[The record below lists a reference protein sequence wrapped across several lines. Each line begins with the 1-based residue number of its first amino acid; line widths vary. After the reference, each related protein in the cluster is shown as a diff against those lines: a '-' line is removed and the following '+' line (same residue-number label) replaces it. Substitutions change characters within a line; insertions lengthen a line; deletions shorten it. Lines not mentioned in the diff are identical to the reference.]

1 MKFILLLVY
10 MQLLTIGL
18 YAQSELSVYDFIKEH
33 YYSHKA
39 DSVAT
44 ISLQQLID
52 EGLKGDSLYHAQ
64 SLIAHSNQKIQNYKE
79 ALNRLHLI
87 SKNDIEYKRLFF
99 DITFLEALIY
109 YETRQLIKAD
119 SIYSETLPQVPEEYP
134 LLLTINYNNFGNV
147 KLFFLEI
154 DSALAYYKKAI
165 FYNNK
170 TTDTRKA
177 RRENLHLAN
186 LSNLY
191 INLGDIKQARKY
203 HDQIISS
210 AMDVERRLSW
220 ELNAGKISMAEKN
233 YETAIIRFANV
244 KSVAHA
250 YGGAGLQSY
259 IDMAVMLAVKASTM
273 HQREKKEFRFKII
286 AFIAIFVFFKVYKPV
301 KKYLIPKKL
310 KIKLS
315 KANFFRKPIHDEL

>member
-1 MKFILLLVY
+1 

-18 YAQSELSVYDFIKEH
+18 YAQSELSVYEFIKEH
-33 YYSHKA
+33 YYSYNA
-39 DSVAT
+39 DSVAK
-44 ISLQQLID
+44 IQVQDLVD
-52 EGLKGDSLYHAQ
+52 EGVIGDRLYYGQ
-64 SLIAHSNQKIQNYKE
+64 SLIAHANYKIGNYKE
-79 ALNRLHLI
+79 ALNRLSLI
-87 SKNDIEYKRLFF
+87 PMDKINYSELFF
-99 DITFLEALIY
+99 DITFLKALIY
-109 YETRQLIKAD
+109 KNTGQLIKAD

-134 LLLTINYNNFGNV
+134 LLLAINYNNFGNV

-165 FYNNK
+165 FYNKK

-286 AFIAIFVFFKVYKPV
+286 AFIAIFVFFKVYKPI

-315 KANFFRKPIHDEL
+315 KVNFFRKPIHNEL

>member
-64 SLIAHSNQKIQNYKE
+64 SLIAHSNQKIQNYKV
-79 ALNRLHLI
+79 ALNWLHLI

-109 YETRQLIKAD
+109 YETGQLIKAD

-134 LLLTINYNNFGNV
+134 LLLTINYNDFGNV

-220 ELNAGKISMAEKN
+220 ELNAGRISMAEEN
-233 YETAIIRFANV
+233 YETAIIRFTNV
-244 KSVAHA
+244 KNIAHS
-250 YGGAGLQSY
+250 YDKIGLHSY
-259 IDMAVMLAVKASTM
+259 IDRAVLLIIEASSM
-273 HQREKKEFRFKII
+273 HHREKKEFRFKVVVFVLV
-286 AFIAIFVFFKVYKPV
+286 FIFLQFSRFIFGYI
-301 KKYLIPKKL
+301 KKYLVSKKL
-310 KIKLS
+310 KEKFPDIDLFNK
-315 KANFFRKPIHDEL
+315 E